1 MNNNDILRRL
11 RYTFDFSDT
20 KMIGV
25 FRHAELAV
33 TRVQLTSWLK
43 KEEESGYI
51 RMPDFEMASF
61 LNGLI
66 IEKRGRQEGDQP
78 VAEKRLNNNIIF
90 RKLKIA
96 LNLTA
101 DDILIILKLAGVRLS
116 KHELSAL
123 FRKQG
128 HQNYRECQDQVLR
141 NFLSGLQSQMRD
153 KAPSAKANKP
163 ERSTATAVASSDK
176 PVRKPSAEKRQAAD
190 VQFVVDKPAGEKRD
204 AHKHEVKKPALRKN
218 STDKPAAKKVV
229 TETAAKETVI
239 DTNSV
244 WAKALAKSTKKS

>member
-1 MNNNDILRRL
+1 MTNNDILRRL

-25 FRHAELAV
+25 FRHADLAV
-33 TRVQLTSWLK
+33 TRVQLTGWLK
-43 KEEESGYI
+43 REEEAGYI
-51 RMPDFEMASF
+51 RMPDLEMATF

-78 VAEKRLNNNIIF
+78 VPEKRLNNNIIF

-101 DDILIILKLAGVRLS
+101 DDILAILKLASVRLS

-128 HQNYRECQDQVLR
+128 HQNYRECQDQILR

-153 KAPSAKANKP
+153 KAPAAKGNKP
-163 ERSTATAVASSDK
+163 QRTTATAAATSDK
-176 PVRKPSAEKRQAAD
+176 PVRKPAAEKRQKQE
-190 VQFVVDKPAGEKRD
+190 VKFVVDKPA
-204 AHKHEVKKPALRKN
+204 A
-218 STDKPAAKKVV
+218 DKPAADKP
-229 TETAAKETVI
+229 AADKPARPAAA
-239 DTNSV
+239 DSDSV
-244 WAKALAKSTKKS
+244 WAKALAKTGKKN

>member
-25 FRHAELAV
+25 FRHADLAV
-33 TRVQLTSWLK
+33 TRVQLSGWLK
-43 KEEESGYI
+43 REEDADYI
-51 RMPDFEMASF
+51 RMPDLEMATF

-66 IEKRGRQEGDQP
+66 VEKRGRQEGDQP
-78 VAEKRLNNNIIF
+78 VPEKRLNNNIIF

-101 DDILIILKLAGVRLS
+101 DDILAILKLAGVRLS

-141 NFLSGLQSQMRD
+141 NFLSGLQSQLRD
-153 KAPSAKANKP
+153 KTPGAKTSKP
-163 ERSTATAVASSDK
+163 PRTTATKSDK
-176 PVRKPSAEKRQAAD
+176 PVRKPSAERRAKQD
-190 VQFVVDKPAGEKRD
+190 VKFVVDKPAAEKT
-204 AHKHEVKKPALRKN
+204 AQ
-218 STDKPAAKKVV
+218 STNVDSH
-229 TETAAKETVI
+229 
-239 DTNSV
+239 SV
-244 WAKALAKSTKKS
+244 WAKALAKTGKKS

>member
-33 TRVQLTSWLK
+33 TRVQLSSWLK
-43 KEEESGYI
+43 REEEAGYI

-101 DDILIILKLAGVRLS
+101 DDILAILKLAGVRLS

-153 KAPSAKANKP
+153 KAPSVKADRP
-163 ERSTATAVASSDK
+163 QRTTATAVATSDK

-204 AHKHEVKKPALRKN
+204 VKKSAQRN
-218 STDKPAAKKVV
+218 SSTQKPAAKKVA
-229 TETAAKETVI
+229 TETAATETVI
-239 DTNSV
+239 DANSV

>member
-25 FRHAELAV
+25 FRHADLAV
-33 TRVQLTSWLK
+33 TRVQLAGWLK
-43 KEEESGYI
+43 REEDTDYI
-51 RMPDFEMASF
+51 RMPDLEMATF

-66 IEKRGRQEGDQP
+66 VEKRGRQEGDQP
-78 VAEKRLNNNIIF
+78 VPEKRLNNNIIF

-101 DDILIILKLAGVRLS
+101 DDILAILKLAGVRLS

-141 NFLSGLQSQMRD
+141 NFLSGLQSQLRD
-153 KAPSAKANKP
+153 KTPGAKTDKP
-163 ERSTATAVASSDK
+163 QRTTATKSDK
-176 PVRKPSAEKRQAAD
+176 PVRKPSAERRAKPD
-190 VQFVVDKPAGEKRD
+190 VKFVVDKPPAEK
-204 AHKHEVKKPALRKN
+204 AAP
-218 STDKPAAKKVV
+218 STDV
-229 TETAAKETVI
+229 
-239 DTNSV
+239 DSHSV
-244 WAKALAKSTKKS
+244 WAKALAKTGKKS

>member
-1 MNNNDILRRL
+1 MTNNDILRRL

-43 KEEESGYI
+43 KEEESGYV
-51 RMPDFEMASF
+51 RMPDVEMASF

-101 DDILIILKLAGVRLS
+101 DDILAILKLAGVRLS

-153 KAPSAKANKP
+153 KTPSVKADKP
-163 ERSTATAVASSDK
+163 QRITATAVATSAK

-204 AHKHEVKKPALRKN
+204 VKKPGQRKH
-218 STDKPAAKKVV
+218 STAKPAIKKVAAD
-229 TETAAKETVI
+229 TAAKETVI

>member
-1 MNNNDILRRL
+1 MTNNDILRRL

-25 FRHAELAV
+25 FRHADLAV

-51 RMPDFEMASF
+51 RMSDLEMATF

-78 VAEKRLNNNIIF
+78 VPEKRLNNNIIF

-101 DDILIILKLAGVRLS
+101 DDILEILKLASVRLS

-128 HQNYRECQDQVLR
+128 HQNYRECQDQILR

-153 KAPSAKANKP
+153 KAPGAKGNKP
-163 ERSTATAVASSDK
+163 ERTTATAAATADK
-176 PVRKPSAEKRQAAD
+176 PVRKPAAEKRPKEE
-190 VQFVVDKPAGEKRD
+190 VKFVVDKPA
-204 AHKHEVKKPALRKN
+204 A
-218 STDKPAAKKVV
+218 DKATKAA
-229 TETAAKETVI
+229 TV
-239 DTNSV
+239 DSNSV
-244 WAKALAKSTKKS
+244 WAKALAKSGKKN